1 MSLGERLR
9 LARQAREMSLTDLAL
24 ATDLS
29 KGFISQVESGISNPS
44 LKSLHKLTA
53 SLGLPPGA
61 LLEEASGGVGAAS
74 SRPYVAA
81 QGFRVSETPGLKVF
95 SLNSSGRNGIVP
107 VASGGTEGMAVLLS
121 LRPYVVL
128 HGAAPLQ
135 PVAGMGS
142 VAVLKGTIRLAQQGA
157 TVTARD
163 GEVVTFDPG
172 KMYTLICGQG
182 QSASVYLS
190 LPGGC
195 QLPVRSDLSAPAT
208 KLSSYPRTGPFR
220 LVEMRAMRGAIR
232 ASKSG
237 SD

>member
-1 MSLGERLR
+1 
-9 LARQAREMSLTDLAL
+9 MSLTDLAR
-24 ATDLS
+24 ATQLS

-44 LKSLHKLTA
+44 LASLHKLTS
-53 SLGLPPGA
+53 SLGLPPSA
-61 LLEEASGGVGAAS
+61 LLDDVGGGEGEEAGT
-74 SRPYVAA
+74 SRPYVVV
-81 QGFRVSETPGLKVF
+81 QGLRVRETPGLKVF
-95 SLNSSGRNGIVP
+95 SLGTGGHSGIVP
-107 VASGGTEGMAVLLS
+107 VASVGSEGTAALLS
-121 LRPYVVL
+121 LRPYMVL
-128 HGAAPLQ
+128 YGAEPLQ
-135 PVAGMGS
+135 RVAGVAS
-142 VAVLKGTIRLAQQGA
+142 CAVLKGTIRLAQQGA

-182 QSASVYLS
+182 QSASVFLS